1 MTGEALRVDL
11 HVHTCWSPDA
21 RTTPSDLVERAAEV
35 GLDRVAVTDH
45 GEIEG
50 ALRAQALDRRR
61 IIVGEEIRC
70 RGRTEIIGLFLSE
83 RVPDGLPLEEAVER
97 VRDQG
102 GAVYAPHP
110 WAYLVAPARHA
121 RRSIASADIVEIFN
135 SRAFWG
141 RWNRQAE
148 ASARRHDR
156 AAAASTDAHFPHE
169 LGRAW
174 TEVPAFEGPSGLGE
188 ALRAGRPVARATGGP
203 AVHVASA
210 AWKLG
215 RRARPGPGRDQ
226 ASGARAPLGGPAIG

>member
-1 MTGEALRVDL
+1 MTGDVLRVDL

-35 GLDRVAVTDH
+35 GLDRGAVTDH

-50 ALRAQALDRRR
+50 ALRAHALDRRR

-83 RVPDGLPLEEAVER
+83 RIPDGLPLEEAVAR

-102 GAVYAPHP
+102 GVVYAPHP
-110 WAYLVAPARHA
+110 WAYLVAPGRHA
-121 RRSIASADIVEIFN
+121 RRSIPAADIVEVFN

-141 RWNRQAE
+141 WWNRKA
-148 ASARRHDR
+148 ATSARRQGR
-156 AAAASTDAHFPHE
+156 AEAASTDAHFPHE

-174 TEVPAFEGPSGLGE
+174 TEVPAFEGPSGLVE
-188 ALRAGRPVARATGGP
+188 ALRAGRPVARATGSP
-203 AVHVASA
+203 ALHVASA
-210 AWKLG
+210 AWKLAG
-215 RRARPGPGRDQ
+215 WARSAPGRDQ
-226 ASGARAPLGGPAIG
+226 APGARAPLGGPAIG